1 MDDSV
6 RYRPAYGADRP
17 AMAALWQQV
26 FGDSP
31 ETIRAFYDAF
41 PQCRAVVAENK
52 AGDVVAVVHVLP
64 QTLALDRGP
73 RPVAYLYAV
82 ATRPDYRG
90 RGICR
95 GLMAFCEALL
105 ARLGYAL
112 ASPQNDVSLQDL
124 ARLTDVFYIG
134 GTKVGALFGEAVVIS
149 HPELARDFRYHIKQ
163 RGGMLAKGWL
173 LGLQF
178 DVLLENDRYMAISRK
193 AVAQAME
200 IKKAFEEVGVSSW
213 SDSYTNQLFP
223 ILPNEALKQ
232 FDENYVYNAG
242 EKLDEGHTVAR
253 FCTSWAPTD
262 AQVQALIADIHR
274 ILG

>member
-112 ASPQNDVSLQDL
+112 AILTPAEPSLFGYYGSMGYETAFFRRRTPFPGGREIGWEEYHRRREALLTEPHITYGPEYYAYLQQAYGIRFYETDDGIAAAAEGYTGEVLPQDL
-124 ARLTDVFYIG
+124 G
-134 GTKVGALFGEAVVIS
+134 GAPFAMAKWLISPRPFPPGYLGFALE
-149 HPELARDFRYHIKQ
+149 
-163 RGGMLAKGWL
+163 
-173 LGLQF
+173 
-178 DVLLENDRYMAISRK
+178 
-193 AVAQAME
+193 
-200 IKKAFEEVGVSSW
+200 
-213 SDSYTNQLFP
+213 
-223 ILPNEALKQ
+223 
-232 FDENYVYNAG
+232 
-242 EKLDEGHTVAR
+242 
-253 FCTSWAPTD
+253 
-262 AQVQALIADIHR
+262 
-274 ILG
+274 